1 MRARA
6 EHKYSTHARAMV
18 VAALGGTR
26 QGLEKGARTQCSAK
40 SHKCVAT
47 TDTVER
53 YSANRYCGRATRAS
67 ILVRRVGGEGEGNL
81 VSKHEILAAPTT
93 GLARN
98 VRHTGAAKKH
108 VSVIQHLPSLVTRSR
123 RPEDSRKGG
132 GGGGRGGPNGLCT
145 TQTEPKRSSYMR

>member
-1 MRARA
+1 M
-6 EHKYSTHARAMV
+6 
-18 VAALGGTR
+18 
-26 QGLEKGARTQCSAK
+26 
-40 SHKCVAT
+40 
-47 TDTVER
+47 
-53 YSANRYCGRATRAS
+53 
-67 ILVRRVGGEGEGNL
+67 RRVGGEGEGNL

-132 GGGGRGGPNGLCT
+132 GRKGWAKWIMYNTDRTKAFKLHAVIMCKFVCIVVTPSTKKTKQGKKKNCHKERTTAFDANRGIKRNAGLF
-145 TQTEPKRSSYMR
+145 Y

>member
-1 MRARA
+1 MR
-6 EHKYSTHARAMV
+6 
-18 VAALGGTR
+18 
-26 QGLEKGARTQCSAK
+26 
-40 SHKCVAT
+40 
-47 TDTVER
+47 
-53 YSANRYCGRATRAS
+53 
-67 ILVRRVGGEGEGNL
+67 RRVGGEGEGNL

-132 GGGGRGGPNGLCT
+132 GEEGVGQMDYVQHRQNQSVQATCGDYVQVCVHCGNAFN
-145 TQTEPKRSSYMR
+145 

>member
-1 MRARA
+1 MGRGRDLKR
-6 EHKYSTHARAMV
+6 E
-18 VAALGGTR
+18 
-26 QGLEKGARTQCSAK
+26 QGHSVPPKATSASLLQTQSR
-40 SHKCVAT
+40 
-47 TDTVER
+47 DTVLTVIVDELQELV
-53 YSANRYCGRATRAS
+53 YCAEGWGR
-67 ILVRRVGGEGEGNL
+67 RRGNL

-132 GGGGRGGPNGLCT
+132 GKGGRGGPNGLCT
-145 TQTEPKRSSYMR
+145 TQTEQKRSSYMR